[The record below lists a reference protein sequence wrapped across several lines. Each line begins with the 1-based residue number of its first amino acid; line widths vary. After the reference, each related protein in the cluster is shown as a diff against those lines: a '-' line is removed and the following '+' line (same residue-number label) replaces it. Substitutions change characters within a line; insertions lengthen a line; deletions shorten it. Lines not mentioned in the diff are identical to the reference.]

1 MRGMQAGR
9 QQRTTAKADSAA
21 EHRRLLRCFTRT
33 IRAGETTQQTVC
45 SGVAYAANAR
55 MLRCSRQR
63 QEAGQWEGVAS
74 RRRAAFLCCMFQ
86 RIRRESYA
94 AKAAFGVRARK
105 LTKGEREKG
114 KHARAAYACSSLRDC
129 AYMVSCM
136 ICYIARACHVRV
148 ARCAYILRGT
158 SSSLLEGFRL
168 RGLGCRSSF
177 LVQVLDD

>member
-1 MRGMQAGR
+1 MPGMQACR
-9 QQRTTAKADSAA
+9 QQRTPAKAGSVA

-63 QEAGQWEGVAS
+63 QEAGQWQGLAS
-74 RRRAAFLCCMFQ
+74 RRCAAFLCCIFEG
-86 RIRRESYA
+86 ILRESYA

-114 KHARAAYACSSLRDC
+114 KHARAAYACSSLRNC
-129 AYMVSCM
+129 AYMVPIVHDMLRSARVSC
-136 ICYIARACHVRV
+136 ACGALR
-148 ARCAYILRGT
+148 ILRGNFVSAPCWT
-158 SSSLLEGFRL
+158 LGF
-168 RGLGCRSSF
+168 
-177 LVQVLDD
+177 

>member
-1 MRGMQAGR
+1 MRGMQASR
-9 QQRTTAKADSAA
+9 QHAQRTTAKAGSAA

-105 LTKGEREKG
+105 LTKGLFGDAGDTQARGALPAPPGVG
-114 KHARAAYACSSLRDC
+114 KI
-129 AYMVSCM
+129 VKQN
-136 ICYIARACHVRV
+136 
-148 ARCAYILRGT
+148 RGVF
-158 SSSLLEGFRL
+158 LKN
-168 RGLGCRSSF
+168 GCTCTHYR
-177 LVQVLDD
+177 